1 VAVFADPNLP
11 KQAAVVFSLKV
22 RVVLCEAGDTLNT
35 AKGWN
40 CVELETE

>member
-1 VAVFADPNLP
+1 MAVFADPNLP
-11 KQAAVVFSLKV
+11 KQAAVVFGLKV
-22 RVVLCEAGDTLNT
+22 WVVLCESGDALNT